1 MDGCR
6 KRRIC
11 SELIMCKDSVLRIE
25 DDFALYQGASL
36 FIGNGAKLLIKGR
49 SFVNTNS
56 IINCFTI

>member
-1 MDGCR
+1 
-6 KRRIC
+6 
-11 SELIMCKDSVLRIE
+11 MCKDSVLRIE

-36 FIGNGAKLLIKGR
+36 FIGNGAKLLIKDR